1 MGILGKF
8 WFQMFRNQMQCVKQ
22 SIVMSRLLLDSK
34 ESPDKI
40 TLFID
45 RQVFMWELL
54 LSVEWVIRV

>member
-1 MGILGKF
+1 
-8 WFQMFRNQMQCVKQ
+8 MQCVKQ